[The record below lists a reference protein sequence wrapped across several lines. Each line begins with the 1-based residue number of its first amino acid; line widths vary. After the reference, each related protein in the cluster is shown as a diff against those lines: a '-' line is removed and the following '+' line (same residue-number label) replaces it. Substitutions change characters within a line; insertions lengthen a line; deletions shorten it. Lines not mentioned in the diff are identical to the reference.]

1 MLELIGD
8 IVTGILIFIAAII
21 GLTIV
26 LGIYFIPAIIAYKR
40 QHAYKLVILGINAI
54 GFVGILPWIVAFVWA
69 AWPSDKSLID
79 PLAGNVT
86 GKGQRNTGDTI
97 GAAQYGVE
105 RGYEEE
111 KNSK

>member
-1 MLELIGD
+1 MPELLSNI
-8 IVTGILIFIAAII
+8 ISLILILIAV
-21 GLTIV
+21 IV
-26 LGIYFIPAIIAYKR
+26 ALAIYFAPAIIAYKR
-40 QHAYKLVILGINAI
+40 NHAYKLVILGINAI

-86 GKGQRNTGDTI
+86 GKGRRNTGDTI
-97 GAAQYGVE
+97 GAAQFGLE

-111 KNSK
+111 KNIK